1 MSVVP
6 MKKITLVASISDM
19 NKILTNIQK
28 SGVVHLT
35 PVESKSQNEQLL
47 REARKKK
54 LFNINTSLKQLQ
66 KAESFIKGSINKH
79 KNSVSTSIAEKS
91 IYENAKVFNELMD
104 TREEYVKK
112 LADYHQKIEKIKSWG
127 GFDPKQ
133 LDLVSKKIN
142 SKVILCVM
150 DIKKWNAFDKS
161 NIFFE
166 ILKEDSN
173 KLHLLVI
180 HNRENI
186 DLDPQNFESD
196 SVDSLELKT
205 VDIEKDISSI
215 DQKLLMYLPLE
226 EQISQEILSL
236 QKNHEIVL
244 AETCLYQESDIFGL
258 EGYIP
263 SEREDYLLNTLDIFA
278 KTAVIQIST
287 PQVSEN
293 VPVLLDNNKLSK
305 SFEFILN
312 SFSGLSYHEKD
323 VTSIVGFL
331 FMFFGSLCLMDA
343 GYGLFMIAVGYL
355 LSRYN
360 FEDAGLVCISTG
372 VVAAII
378 GGLNGQVFGFFVGQ
392 DIFKDSQPIFP
403 LATEPIVCFYFSLK
417 VGLIA
422 MLGAYGTA
430 IWQSGIKTEASGGFT
445 LALGALSYLVL
456 GSATLFSAFIVAAVI
471 LWVMYPIV
479 LFDAKIPNVL
489 WTLYSG
495 VTGLLQDILSHMRLF
510 GISLSGAI
518 LAVVINEVS
527 CVFPLYIKLPFCF
540 FGHLF
545 VFALALLS
553 LYIHTNRLIFLEFGS
568 KCISGGQYY
577 YLPLGRS

>member
-1 MSVVP
+1 
-6 MKKITLVASISDM
+6 
-19 NKILTNIQK
+19 
-28 SGVVHLT
+28 
-35 PVESKSQNEQLL
+35 
-47 REARKKK
+47 
-54 LFNINTSLKQLQ
+54 
-66 KAESFIKGSINKH
+66 
-79 KNSVSTSIAEKS
+79 
-91 IYENAKVFNELMD
+91 
-104 TREEYVKK
+104 
-112 LADYHQKIEKIKSWG
+112 
-127 GFDPKQ
+127 
-133 LDLVSKKIN
+133 
-142 SKVILCVM
+142 
-150 DIKKWNAFDKS
+150 
-161 NIFFE
+161 
-166 ILKEDSN
+166 
-173 KLHLLVI
+173 LHLLVI
-180 HNRENI
+180 HNKENS
-186 DLDPQNFESD
+186 DFEPQNFEFESIQ
-196 SVDSLELKT
+196 SLELKI

-215 DQKLLMYLPLE
+215 DQKLSMYFPLA

-293 VPVLLDNNKLSK
+293 VPVLLENNKLSK
-305 SFEFILN
+305 SFEFILK
-312 SFSGLSYHEKD
+312 SFAGLSYHEKD

-343 GYGLFMIAVGYL
+343 GYGLFMIATGYL
-355 LSRYN
+355 LLRYN
-360 FEDAGLVCISTG
+360 FDDAGLVCISTG
-372 VVAAII
+372 VVATII
-378 GGLNGQVFGFFVGQ
+378 GGLNGQVFGLFVGQ

-403 LATEPIVCFYFSLK
+403 LATEPLVCFYFSLK
-417 VGLIA
+417 FGLVA

-430 IWQSGIKTEASGGFT
+430 IWQRGIKTEASGGFT
-445 LALGALSYLVL
+445 LALGALSYLAIE
-456 GSATLFSAFIVAAVI
+456 STTLFSVFTLAAVI
-471 LWVMYPIV
+471 LWSMYPII

-495 VTGLLQDILSHMRLF
+495 ITGLLQDILSHMRLF

-518 LAVVINEVS
+518 LAIVINEVS
-527 CVFPLYIKLPFCF
+527 YIFPLYIKLPFCF

-553 LYIHTNRLIFLEFGS
+553 LYIHTNRLIFLEYGS

>member
-1 MSVVP
+1 M
-6 MKKITLVASISDM
+6 DR
-19 NKILTNIQK
+19 ILINIQK

-54 LFNINTSLKQLQ
+54 LFDISTSLKQLK
-66 KAESFIKGSINKH
+66 KAESFIKDSANKH
-79 KNSVSTSIAEKS
+79 KNSISTSLAEKS
-91 IYENAKVFNELMD
+91 IYENVKVFNGLMD
-104 TREEYVKK
+104 TREEHIKK
-112 LADYHQKIEKIKSWG
+112 LANYHQEIKKIESWG

-133 LDLVSKKIN
+133 LDLVAKEIN

-150 DIKKWNAFDKS
+150 DVKKWNAFDKS

-173 KLHLLVI
+173 KLHLLII

-186 DLDPQNFESD
+186 DLDPQNFDFD
-196 SVDSLELKT
+196 SVLSLESKT
-205 VDIEKDISSI
+205 ADIEKDISSI
-215 DQKLLMYLPLE
+215 DQKLLTYLPLE

-244 AETCLYQESDIFGL
+244 AETCLYQERDIFGL

-263 SEREDYLLNTLDIFA
+263 SEREDYLLNTLDMFA
-278 KTAVIQIST
+278 KTAVIQISI
-287 PQVSEN
+287 PHVSEK
-293 VPVLLDNNKLSK
+293 VPVLLKNNKLSK
-305 SFEFILN
+305 SYEFILN

-323 VTSIVGFL
+323 VTSIVAYL

-343 GYGLFMIAVGYL
+343 GYGLFMIVAGYL
-355 LSRYN
+355 LSRYD

-372 VVAAII
+372 VVSTII

-392 DIFKDSQPIFP
+392 DIFKDSQPILP

-417 VGLIA
+417 VGLVA
-422 MLGAYGTA
+422 MLAAYGTA

-445 LALGALSYLVL
+445 LALGALCYLGT
-456 GSATLFSAFIVAAVI
+456 GSTAIFSVFFVAAVI
-471 LWVMYPIV
+471 LWTMYPIV
-479 LFDAKIPNVL
+479 LFDAKVPNVL

-518 LAVVINEVS
+518 LAVVVNEVS

-540 FGHLF
+540 FGHIF

>member
-6 MKKITLVASISDM
+6 MKKISLVASISDM
-19 NKILTNIQK
+19 DKILVNIQK

-54 LFNINTSLKQLQ
+54 LFNISTSLKQLR
-66 KAESFIKGSINKH
+66 KAESFIKDSTNKH
-79 KNSVSTSIAEKS
+79 NNSISTSLAEKS
-91 IYENAKVFNELMD
+91 LSENIKVFNGLMD
-104 TREEYVKK
+104 TREKYIKK
-112 LADYHQKIEKIKSWG
+112 LSNYHQEIGKIKEWG
-127 GFDPKQ
+127 DFDPKQ

-142 SKVILCVM
+142 SKVILCAM
-150 DIKKWNAFDKS
+150 DIKKWEAFDKS

-173 KLHLLVI
+173 KLYLLVI

-186 DLDPQNFESD
+186 NLEPQNFELESTH
-196 SVDSLELKT
+196 SLELKT
-205 VDIEKDISSI
+205 VDIKKDISSI
-215 DQKLLMYLPLE
+215 DQKLSMYLPLE

-236 QKNHEIVL
+236 QKNHEIIL

-263 SEREDYLLNTLDIFA
+263 SEKEDYLLNTLDIFA

-305 SFEFILN
+305 SFEFILK
-312 SFSGLSYHEKD
+312 SFAGLSYHEKD

-343 GYGLFMIAVGYL
+343 GYGLFMIATGYL
-355 LSRYN
+355 LLRYN
-360 FEDAGLVCISTG
+360 FDDAGLVCISTG
-372 VVAAII
+372 AVATVV

-392 DIFKDSQPIFP
+392 DIFKNSQPIFS
-403 LATEPIVCFYFSLK
+403 LATDPMVCFYFSLK
-417 VGLIA
+417 VGLVA
-422 MLGAYGTA
+422 TLGAYGTA
-430 IWQSGIKTEASGGFT
+430 IWQNGVKTDSSGGFT
-445 LALGALSYLVL
+445 LALGGLFYLATE
-456 GSATLFSAFIVAAVI
+456 STTLFLVFTAAAVI
-471 LWVMYPIV
+471 LWSMYPQIC
-479 LFDAKIPNVL
+479 FDAKIPNVL

-527 CVFPLYIKLPFCF
+527 CTFPLYIKLPFCF

-577 YLPLGRS
+577 YLPLGRN